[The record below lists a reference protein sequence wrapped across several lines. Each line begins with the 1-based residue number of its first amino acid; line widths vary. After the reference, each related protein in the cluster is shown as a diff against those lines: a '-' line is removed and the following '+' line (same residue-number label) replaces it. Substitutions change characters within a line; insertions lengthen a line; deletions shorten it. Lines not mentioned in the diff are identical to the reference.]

1 MAMTDLNPNPIM
13 LTLDPHAEDE
23 DSLPVKILETQVT
36 GSGESVFVELDYKID
51 TLEPERVCVDHIS
64 NQKPQTDT
72 SPIAEHSKS
81 LTSALMVMR
90 ERIATIQQFLA
101 DVRGGRREADPVVM
115 RRIHSLCHCLP
126 AGSSVNFQAAL
137 LNEANDSSLITYLS
151 ELTNIAC
158 SVRST
163 KSKIMTTF
171 SDNSQDNVMM
181 RKNHMM
187 SSMGGGFP
195 AGDYGEFAG
204 GRDYGG
210 GGGGGRNRGR
220 ARRRN

>member
-1 MAMTDLNPNPIM
+1 
-13 LTLDPHAEDE
+13 
-23 DSLPVKILETQVT
+23 
-36 GSGESVFVELDYKID
+36 
-51 TLEPERVCVDHIS
+51 
-64 NQKPQTDT
+64 
-72 SPIAEHSKS
+72 
-81 LTSALMVMR
+81 
-90 ERIATIQQFLA
+90 
-101 DVRGGRREADPVVM
+101 
-115 RRIHSLCHCLP
+115 
-126 AGSSVNFQAAL
+126 VNFQAAL